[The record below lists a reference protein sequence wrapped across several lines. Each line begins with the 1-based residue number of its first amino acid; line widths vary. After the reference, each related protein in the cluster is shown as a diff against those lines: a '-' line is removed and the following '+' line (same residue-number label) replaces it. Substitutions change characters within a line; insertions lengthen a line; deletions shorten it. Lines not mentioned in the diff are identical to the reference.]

1 MKKQKALILIVDDQ
15 EMNRAL
21 LSDMLENDYE
31 ILEASDGLEAM
42 KQMDDRKNEIA
53 SVLLDI
59 RMPNMDGFE
68 VLSRMKHDKDL
79 EQIPVIMISN
89 DDSPE
94 SVERSYALGAADYIN
109 RPFNNYIVKKRVE
122 NTIFLYEKTKSLT
135 ELVEEQVAEKEK
147 NNANMI
153 TILSA
158 IVEFRNGES
167 GNHTLRI
174 RIITEIL
181 LECIMQKYPKYGLNY
196 SAIADISNAAALHDI
211 GKIAIP
217 EEILNK
223 PGKLTKEEFDIMKTH
238 SAQGAEMLD
247 KMKNLVEHNT
257 MFNYARH
264 ICRWHHERFDGRGYP
279 DGLMGDQ
286 IPICA
291 QVVSLADVYD
301 ALTSVRVY
309 KPAYSHSQALAMI
322 MNGECGQFNPELLDA
337 LNEVADTLAERIEL
351 NSSRQDSLFDAQ
363 EISHEI
369 IGKKDALSD
378 RTIALLEEER
388 TKYQFLAALSNEI
401 IIDYDVSS
409 DTISFSEKGNSELE
423 LPLLI
428 GDFTKN
434 LDSVKVIDEIS
445 LKLLIEKVEK
455 STPAQPIVREQYML
469 YLPDGGEAWYEI
481 ILRSMW
487 SHDIVPRL
495 KGVIGKIMNINDQK
509 IETQR
514 LENLAAR
521 DSLTHLFNRA
531 TAQQKI
537 ERYLKKDNSG
547 MAAYIF
553 LDVDDFKVINDA
565 RGHTFGDLVLGKVAQ
580 IISSNIR
587 ADDVA
592 ARMGGDE
599 FIIFLKDIDGR
610 DTVRRQADRIFS
622 AFEAVSD
629 DSKFTISMG
638 VSIYPQDG
646 DNFDELTEN
655 ADKALYDAKRSGKNQ
670 CLFYE
675 KYLETGR

>member
-1 MKKQKALILIVDDQ
+1 MKKEKALILIVDDQ

-21 LSDMLENDYE
+21 LSDMLESDYE
-31 ILEASDGLEAM
+31 IIEAADGLEAM
-42 KQMDDRKNEIA
+42 EQLEARKNEIA
-53 SVLLDI
+53 SVLLDV

-68 VLSRMKHDKDL
+68 VLSRMKHDRQL

-181 LECIMQKYPKYGLNY
+181 LECIMEKYPKYKLTY
-196 SAIADISNAAALHDI
+196 SAIADISNAASLHDI

-223 PGKLTKEEFDIMKTH
+223 PGKLTAEEFEIMKTH

-247 KMKNLVEHNT
+247 KMKDLVDHNP
-257 MFNYARH
+257 MFNYARR
-264 ICRWHHERFDGRGYP
+264 ICRWHHERWDGRGYP
-279 DGLMGDQ
+279 DGLSGDS

-291 QVVSLADVYD
+291 QVVSIADVYD
-301 ALTSVRVY
+301 ALTSERVY
-309 KPAYSHSQALAMI
+309 KPPFTHEQALKMI
-322 MNGECGQFNPELLDA
+322 FSGECGQFNPELLDA
-337 LNEVADTLAERIEL
+337 LRQVQDSLEDRIAL
-351 NSSRQDSLFDAQ
+351 KAARQDNLFDAQ

-369 IGKKDALSD
+369 IGKKDTLSE

-401 IIDYDVSS
+401 IIDYEVAS
-409 DTISFSEKGNSELE
+409 DTLTFSDKGCMELE
-423 LPLLI
+423 LPLSISGFSRNFSL
-428 GDFTKN
+428 
-434 LDSVKVIDEIS
+434 VKVISAKEVEE
-445 LKLLIEKVEK
+445 LYNKVK
-455 STPAQPIVREQYML
+455 DTTPAFPIVRSQHLLTM
-469 YLPDGGEAWYEI
+469 PNGESIWHEV

-487 SHDIVPRL
+487 SQEIMPRIRS
-495 KGVIGKIMNINDQK
+495 VIGKIMNINEQK

-521 DSLTHLFNRA
+521 DSLTHLYNRA
-531 TAQQKI
+531 TAQQLI
-537 ERYLKKDNSG
+537 ERYIKNETG
-547 MAAYIF
+547 TIAAYIF
-553 LDVDDFKVINDA
+553 LDVDDFKLLNDTK
-565 RGHTFGDLVLGKVAQ
+565 GHTYGDHVLGRAAE

-587 ADDVA
+587 TDDVA

-599 FIIFLKDIDGR
+599 FIVFLKDIGSR
-610 DTVRRQADRIFS
+610 EIVARQADRIFR
-622 AFEAVSD
+622 AFSD
-629 DSKFTISMG
+629 TMEDRDFTVSMG
-638 VSIYPQDG
+638 VAVYPKDGSSFQD
-646 DNFDELTEN
+646 LTER
-655 ADKALYDAKRSGKNQ
+655 ADEALYEAKRRGKNK
-670 CLFYE
+670 CVFYE
-675 KYLETGR
+675 

>member
-1 MKKQKALILIVDDQ
+1 MKREKALILIVDDQ

-21 LSDMLENDYE
+21 LSDMLETDYE
-31 ILEASDGLEAM
+31 IMEARDGVEAM
-42 KQMDDRKNEIA
+42 ALMESRNADIA

-68 VLSRMKHDKDL
+68 VLSRMKYDKQL

-122 NTIFLYEKTKSLT
+122 NTIFLYQKTKTLT

-153 TILSA
+153 TVLSA

-181 LECIMQKYPKYGLNY
+181 LEHMMRKYPKYHLDF

-247 KMKNLVEHNT
+247 KMKDLIAHNP
-257 MFNYARH
+257 MFNYARQ

-279 DGLMGDQ
+279 DGLVGDS

-309 KPAYSHSQALAMI
+309 KPAYSHEKALEMI
-322 MNGECGQFNPELLDA
+322 FNGECGQFNPEVLDA
-337 LNEVADTLAERIEL
+337 MREAADTLRYRIEQ

-363 EISHEI
+363 EISNEI
-369 IGKKDALSD
+369 IGKKDSLSE
-378 RTIALLEEER
+378 RTITLLEEER

-401 IIDYDVSS
+401 IVDYDVLE
-409 DTISFSEKGNSELE
+409 DVVTFSEKGTSELD
-423 LPLLI
+423 LPLSVQE
-428 GDFTKN
+428 FSRN
-434 LDSVKVIDEIS
+434 LDLIKAIRKEAVYQLWEDVKGS
-445 LKLLIEKVEK
+445 N
-455 STPAQPIVREQYML
+455 PANPIIQEQYL
-469 YLPDGGEAWYEI
+469 LTLPDGGSAWYEI

-487 SHDIVPRL
+487 TRDITPRL
-495 KGVIGKIMNINDQK
+495 KGVIGKIVNINDQM
-509 IETQR
+509 IETKR

-521 DSLTHLFNRA
+521 DSLTNLYNRA
-531 TAQQKI
+531 AAQQLI
-537 ERYLKKDNSG
+537 EQYLKNCGKQIG
-547 MAAYIF
+547 AYIF
-553 LDVDDFKVINDA
+553 LDVDNFKEINDSN
-565 RGHTFGDLVLGKVAQ
+565 GHVFGDSVLRHVAE
-580 IISSNIR
+580 IITNNIR
-587 ADDVA
+587 SGDVA
-592 ARMGGDE
+592 ARIGGDE
-599 FIIFLKDIDGR
+599 FVVFLKNIDSR
-610 DTVRRQADRIFS
+610 ELVEKQAQRIYNAFARQAEDKVFS
-622 AFEAVSD
+622 V
-629 DSKFTISMG
+629 SMG
-638 VSIYPQDG
+638 IAMYPEDG
-646 DNFDELTEN
+646 KGFEELTDH
-655 ADKALYDAKRSGKNQ
+655 ADRALLEAKRAGKNA
-670 CLFYE
+670 CVFY
-675 KYLETGR
+675 G

>member
-1 MKKQKALILIVDDQ
+1 MKREKALILIVDDQ

-21 LSDMLENDYE
+21 LSDMLETDYE
-31 ILEASDGLEAM
+31 IMEARDGVEAM
-42 KQMDDRKNEIA
+42 QLMESRSAEIA

-68 VLSRMKHDKDL
+68 VLSRMKYDKQL

-122 NTIFLYEKTKSLT
+122 NTIFLYQKTKTLT

-153 TILSA
+153 TVLSA

-181 LECIMQKYPKYGLNY
+181 LEHMMRKYPKYHLDF

-217 EEILNK
+217 EEVLNK
-223 PGKLTKEEFDIMKTH
+223 PGKLTKEEFEIMKTH

-247 KMKNLVEHNT
+247 KMKDLIAHNP
-257 MFNYARH
+257 MFNYARQ

-279 DGLMGDQ
+279 DGLVGDS

-309 KPAYSHSQALAMI
+309 KPAYSHEKALEMI
-322 MNGECGQFNPELLDA
+322 FNGECGQFNPEVLDA
-337 LNEVADTLAERIEL
+337 MREAADTLRDRIEQ

-363 EISHEI
+363 EISNEI
-369 IGKKDALSD
+369 IGKKDSLSE
-378 RTIALLEEER
+378 RTITLLEEER

-401 IIDYDVSS
+401 IVDYDVLE
-409 DTISFSEKGNSELE
+409 DVVTFSEKGTSELD
-423 LPLLI
+423 LPLSI
-428 GDFTKN
+428 QDFSQNTER
-434 LDSVKVIDEIS
+434 VKAIQKKALYELWEAV
-445 LKLLIEKVEK
+445 KK
-455 STPAQPIVREQYML
+455 SNPANPIIQEQYL
-469 YLPDGGEAWYEI
+469 LRLPGGESAWYEI

-487 SHDIVPRL
+487 TRDITPRL
-495 KGVIGKIMNINDQK
+495 KGVIGKIVNINDQM
-509 IETQR
+509 IETKR

-521 DSLTHLFNRA
+521 DSLTNLYNRA
-531 TAQQKI
+531 AAQQLI
-537 ERYLKKDNSG
+537 EQYLKNCGKQIG
-547 MAAYIF
+547 AYIF
-553 LDVDDFKVINDA
+553 LDVDNFKEINDA
-565 RGHTFGDLVLGKVAQ
+565 NGHVFGDGVLRHVAE
-580 IISSNIR
+580 IITDNVRSG
-587 ADDVA
+587 DVA
-592 ARMGGDE
+592 ARIGGDE
-599 FIIFLKDIDGR
+599 FVVFLKNIDSRELVEKQAQRIYNAFAKQSEDHVFSVSMGIAMYPEDGR
-610 DTVRRQADRIFS
+610 GFEELTDHADR
-622 AFEAVSD
+622 
-629 DSKFTISMG
+629 
-638 VSIYPQDG
+638 
-646 DNFDELTEN
+646 
-655 ADKALYDAKRSGKNQ
+655 ALLEAKRAGKNA
-670 CLFYE
+670 CVFY
-675 KYLETGR
+675 G

>member
-1 MKKQKALILIVDDQ
+1 MKKEKALILIVDDQ

-21 LSDMLENDYE
+21 LSDMLETDYQ
-31 ILEASDGLEAM
+31 ILEAADGLEAM
-42 KQMDDRKNEIA
+42 EKLEARKSEIA
-53 SVLLDI
+53 SVLLDV

-68 VLSRMKHDKDL
+68 VLSKMKHDKQL

-181 LECIMQKYPKYGLNY
+181 LESIMKKCPKYYLNY

-217 EEILNK
+217 EDILNK
-223 PGKLTKEEFDIMKTH
+223 PGKLTPEEFEIMKTH

-247 KMKNLVEHNT
+247 KMKSLVDHNA
-257 MFNYARH
+257 MFNYARQ
-264 ICRWHHERFDGRGYP
+264 ICRWHHERWNGNGYP
-279 DGLMGDQ
+279 DGLKGDQ

-309 KPAYSHSQALAMI
+309 KPAYTHEQALQMI
-322 MNGECGQFNPELLDA
+322 YNGECGQFNPELLEA
-337 LNEVADTLAERIEL
+337 LQEVEDSLADKIEQ
-351 NSSRQDSLFDAQ
+351 NSSKQDRLFDAQ
-363 EISHEI
+363 EISNEI
-369 IGKKDALSD
+369 IGRKDALSD

-388 TKYQFLAALSNEI
+388 IKYQFLAALSNEI
-401 IIDYDVSS
+401 ILDYDIST
-409 DTISFSEKGNSELE
+409 DTITFSEKGNSELD
-423 LPLLI
+423 LPLLLNNFSHESSQIRAISSDTLRQIEEKI
-428 GDFTKN
+428 GNT
-434 LDSVKVIDEIS
+434 
-445 LKLLIEKVEK
+445 
-455 STPAQPIVREQYML
+455 TPSHPIVREQYILRM
-469 YLPDGGEAWYEI
+469 PNGERAWYEI

-487 SHDIVPRL
+487 SHDIVPKL

-521 DSLTHLFNRA
+521 DSLTQLYNRA
-531 TAQQKI
+531 TAQQMI
-537 ERYLKKDNSG
+537 EHYLLEENSSMG
-547 MAAYIF
+547 AYIF
-553 LDVDDFKVINDA
+553 LDVDDFKIINDA
-565 RGHTFGDLVLGKVAQ
+565 KGHTFGDHVLGRIAKV
-580 IISSNIR
+580 ISNNIR
-587 ADDVA
+587 ANDVA

-599 FIIFLKDIDGR
+599 FIIFLKNIDSREVVKKQTDRVFGAFEGILED
-610 DTVRRQADRIFS
+610 DTV
-622 AFEAVSD
+622 
-629 DSKFTISMG
+629 TISMG
-638 VSIYPQDG
+638 VAIYPYDG
-646 DNFDELTEN
+646 RTFLELTEH
-655 ADKALYDAKRSGKNQ
+655 ADKALYEAKSLGKNQ
-670 CLFYE
+670 CVFY
-675 KYLETGR
+675 KT

>member
-1 MKKQKALILIVDDQ
+1 MKKEKALILIVDDQ

-21 LSDMLENDYE
+21 LSDMLETDYQ
-31 ILEASDGLEAM
+31 ILEAADGLEAM
-42 KQMDDRKNEIA
+42 EKLEARKSEIA
-53 SVLLDI
+53 SVLLDV

-68 VLSRMKHDKDL
+68 VLSKMKHDKQL

-181 LECIMQKYPKYGLNY
+181 LESIMKKCPKYCLNY

-217 EEILNK
+217 EDILNK
-223 PGKLTKEEFDIMKTH
+223 PGKLTPEEFEIMKTH

-247 KMKNLVEHNT
+247 KMKSLVDHNA
-257 MFNYARH
+257 MFNYARQ
-264 ICRWHHERFDGRGYP
+264 ICRWHHERWNGNGYP
-279 DGLMGDQ
+279 DGLKGDQ

-309 KPAYSHSQALAMI
+309 KPAYTHEQALQMI
-322 MNGECGQFNPELLDA
+322 YNGECGQFNPELLEA
-337 LNEVADTLAERIEL
+337 LQEVEDSLADKIEQ
-351 NSSRQDSLFDAQ
+351 NSSKQDRLFDAQ
-363 EISHEI
+363 EISNEI
-369 IGKKDALSD
+369 IGRKDALSD

-388 TKYQFLAALSNEI
+388 IKYQFLAALSNEI
-401 IIDYDVSS
+401 ILDYDIST
-409 DTISFSEKGNSELE
+409 DTITFSEKGNSELD
-423 LPLLI
+423 LPLLLNNFSRESSQIHAISSDTLRQIEGKI
-428 GDFTKN
+428 GNT
-434 LDSVKVIDEIS
+434 
-445 LKLLIEKVEK
+445 
-455 STPAQPIVREQYML
+455 TPSHPIVREQYILRM
-469 YLPDGGEAWYEI
+469 PNGEQAWYEI

-487 SHDIVPRL
+487 SHDIVPKL

-521 DSLTHLFNRA
+521 DSLTQLYNRA
-531 TAQQKI
+531 TAQQMI
-537 ERYLKKDNSG
+537 EHYLLEENSSMG
-547 MAAYIF
+547 AYIF
-553 LDVDDFKVINDA
+553 LDVDDFKIINDA
-565 RGHTFGDLVLGKVAQ
+565 KGHTFGDHVLGRIAKV
-580 IISSNIR
+580 ISNNIR
-587 ADDVA
+587 ANDVA

-599 FIIFLKDIDGR
+599 FIIFLKNIDSREVVKKQTDRVFGAFEGILED
-610 DTVRRQADRIFS
+610 DTV
-622 AFEAVSD
+622 
-629 DSKFTISMG
+629 TISMG
-638 VSIYPQDG
+638 VAIYPYDG
-646 DNFDELTEN
+646 RTFLELTEH
-655 ADKALYDAKRSGKNQ
+655 ADKALYEAKSLGKNQ
-670 CLFYE
+670 CVFY
-675 KYLETGR
+675 KT

>member
-1 MKKQKALILIVDDQ
+1 MKREKALILIVDDQ

-21 LSDMLENDYE
+21 LSDMLETDYE
-31 ILEASDGLEAM
+31 IMEAKDGVEAM
-42 KQMDDRKNEIA
+42 ALMESRNADIA

-68 VLSRMKHDKDL
+68 VLSRMKYDKQL

-122 NTIFLYEKTKSLT
+122 NTIFLYQKTKTLT

-153 TILSA
+153 TVLSA

-181 LECIMQKYPKYGLNY
+181 LEHMMRKYPKYHLDF

-247 KMKNLVEHNT
+247 KMKDLIAHNP
-257 MFNYARH
+257 MFNYARQ

-279 DGLMGDQ
+279 DGLVGDS

-309 KPAYSHSQALAMI
+309 KPAYSHEKALEMI
-322 MNGECGQFNPELLDA
+322 FNGECGQFNPEVLDA
-337 LNEVADTLAERIEL
+337 MREAADTLRYRIEQ

-363 EISHEI
+363 EISNEI
-369 IGKKDALSD
+369 IGKKDSLSE
-378 RTIALLEEER
+378 RTITLLEEER

-401 IIDYDVSS
+401 IVDYDVLE
-409 DTISFSEKGNSELE
+409 DVVTFSEKGTSELD
-423 LPLLI
+423 LPLSVQE
-428 GDFTKN
+428 FSRN
-434 LDSVKVIDEIS
+434 LDLIKAIRKEAVYQLWEDVKGS
-445 LKLLIEKVEK
+445 N
-455 STPAQPIVREQYML
+455 PANPIIQEQYL
-469 YLPDGGEAWYEI
+469 LTLPDGGSAWYEI

-487 SHDIVPRL
+487 TRDITPRL
-495 KGVIGKIMNINDQK
+495 KGVIGKIVNINDQM
-509 IETQR
+509 IETKR

-521 DSLTHLFNRA
+521 DSLTNLYNRA
-531 TAQQKI
+531 AAQQLI
-537 ERYLKKDNSG
+537 EQYLKNCGKQIG
-547 MAAYIF
+547 AYIF
-553 LDVDDFKVINDA
+553 LDVDNFKEINDSN
-565 RGHTFGDLVLGKVAQ
+565 GHVFGDSVLRHVAE
-580 IISSNIR
+580 IITNNIR
-587 ADDVA
+587 SGDVA
-592 ARMGGDE
+592 ARIGGDE
-599 FIIFLKDIDGR
+599 FVVFLKNIDSR
-610 DTVRRQADRIFS
+610 ELVEKQAQRIYNAFARQAEDKVFS
-622 AFEAVSD
+622 V
-629 DSKFTISMG
+629 SMG
-638 VSIYPQDG
+638 IAMYPEDG
-646 DNFDELTEN
+646 KGFEELTDH
-655 ADKALYDAKRSGKNQ
+655 ADRALLEAKRAGKNA
-670 CLFYE
+670 CMFY
-675 KYLETGR
+675 G

>member
-1 MKKQKALILIVDDQ
+1 MKKEKALILIVDDQ

-21 LSDMLENDYE
+21 LSDMLETDYQ
-31 ILEASDGLEAM
+31 ILEAADGLEAM
-42 KQMDDRKNEIA
+42 EKLEARKSEIA
-53 SVLLDI
+53 SVLLDV

-68 VLSRMKHDKDL
+68 VLSKMKHDKQL

-181 LECIMQKYPKYGLNY
+181 LESIMKKCPKYCLNY

-217 EEILNK
+217 EDILNK
-223 PGKLTKEEFDIMKTH
+223 PGKLTPEEFEIMKTH

-247 KMKNLVEHNT
+247 KMKSLVDHNA
-257 MFNYARH
+257 MFNYARQ
-264 ICRWHHERFDGRGYP
+264 ICRWHHERWNGNGYP
-279 DGLMGDQ
+279 DGLKGDQ

-309 KPAYSHSQALAMI
+309 KPAYTHEQALQMI
-322 MNGECGQFNPELLDA
+322 YNGECGQFNPELLEA
-337 LNEVADTLAERIEL
+337 LQEVEDSLADKIEQ
-351 NSSRQDSLFDAQ
+351 NSSKQDRLFDAQ
-363 EISHEI
+363 EISNEI
-369 IGKKDALSD
+369 IGRKDALSD

-388 TKYQFLAALSNEI
+388 IKYQFLAALSNEI
-401 IIDYDVSS
+401 ILDYDIST
-409 DTISFSEKGNSELE
+409 DTITFSEKGNSELD
-423 LPLLI
+423 LPLLLNNFSRESSQIHAISSDTLRQIEEKI
-428 GDFTKN
+428 GNT
-434 LDSVKVIDEIS
+434 
-445 LKLLIEKVEK
+445 
-455 STPAQPIVREQYML
+455 TPSHPIVREQYILRM
-469 YLPDGGEAWYEI
+469 PNGEQAWYEI

-487 SHDIVPRL
+487 SHDIVPKL

-521 DSLTHLFNRA
+521 DSLTQLYNRA
-531 TAQQKI
+531 TAQQMI
-537 ERYLKKDNSG
+537 EHYLLEENSSMG
-547 MAAYIF
+547 AYIF
-553 LDVDDFKVINDA
+553 LDVDDFKIINDA
-565 RGHTFGDLVLGKVAQ
+565 KGHTFGDHVLGRIAKV
-580 IISSNIR
+580 ISNNIR
-587 ADDVA
+587 ANDVA

-599 FIIFLKDIDGR
+599 FIIFLKNIDSREVVKKQTDRVFGAFEGILED
-610 DTVRRQADRIFS
+610 DTV
-622 AFEAVSD
+622 
-629 DSKFTISMG
+629 TISMG
-638 VSIYPQDG
+638 VAIYPYDG
-646 DNFDELTEN
+646 RTFLELTEH
-655 ADKALYDAKRSGKNQ
+655 ADKALYEAKSLGKNQ
-670 CLFYE
+670 CVFY
-675 KYLETGR
+675 KT

>member
-1 MKKQKALILIVDDQ
+1 MKKEKALILIVDDQ

-21 LSDMLENDYE
+21 LSDMLESDYD
-31 ILEASDGLEAM
+31 IIEAWDGLEAM
-42 KQMDDRKNEIA
+42 KQLEERKNDIA

-68 VLSRMKHDKDL
+68 VLSRMKHDRQL

-181 LECIMQKYPKYGLNY
+181 LECIMKKYPKYELTY
-196 SAIADISNAAALHDI
+196 SAIADISNAASLHDI

-223 PGKLTKEEFDIMKTH
+223 PGRLTAQEFEIMKTH

-247 KMKNLVEHNT
+247 KMKDFVEHNP
-257 MFNYARH
+257 MFNYARR
-264 ICRWHHERFDGRGYP
+264 ICRWHHERWDGQGYP
-279 DGLMGDQ
+279 DGLSGDD

-291 QVVSLADVYD
+291 QVVSIADVYD
-301 ALTSVRVY
+301 ALTSERVY
-309 KPAYSHSQALAMI
+309 KPAFTHEQALNMI
-322 MNGECGQFNPELLDA
+322 FRGECGQFNPELLEA
-337 LNEVADTLAERIEL
+337 LREVADTLSERIMAKA
-351 NSSRQDSLFDAQ
+351 SRQDTLFDAQ

-369 IGKKDALSD
+369 IGKKDTLSE

-401 IIDYDVSS
+401 IIDYEVAS
-409 DTISFSEKGNSELE
+409 DTITFSDKGGAELD
-423 LPLLI
+423 LPLSIPDFSGNFQLI
-428 GDFTKN
+428 K
-434 LDSVKVIDEIS
+434 LIS
-445 LKLLIEKVEK
+445 TEEVAALYEKVK
-455 STPAQPIVREQYML
+455 KTTPAKPIVRSQHL
-469 YLPDGGEAWYEI
+469 LTRPGGESVWYEV

-487 SHDIVPRL
+487 SQEITPRIRS
-495 KGVIGKIMNINDQK
+495 VIGKIMNINEQK

-521 DSLTHLFNRA
+521 DSLTHLYNRA
-531 TAQQKI
+531 TAQQLI
-537 ERYLKKDNSG
+537 ERYLKSG
-547 MAAYIF
+547 PERMAAYIF
-553 LDVDDFKVINDA
+553 LDVDDFKALNDTN
-565 RGHTFGDLVLGKVAQ
+565 GHAFGDHVLGHVAE

-587 ADDVA
+587 TDDVA

-599 FIIFLKDIDGR
+599 FVVFLKDIDNT
-610 DTVRRQADRIFS
+610 DTISRQADRIFRAIS
-622 AFEAVSD
+622 QAMQG
-629 DSKFTISMG
+629 KNFTVSMG
-638 VSIYPQDG
+638 VAVYPRDG
-646 DNFDELTEN
+646 GSFQELTEH
-655 ADKALYDAKRSGKNQ
+655 ADEALYEAKRSGKNR
-670 CLFYE
+670 CIFYD
-675 KYLETGR
+675 